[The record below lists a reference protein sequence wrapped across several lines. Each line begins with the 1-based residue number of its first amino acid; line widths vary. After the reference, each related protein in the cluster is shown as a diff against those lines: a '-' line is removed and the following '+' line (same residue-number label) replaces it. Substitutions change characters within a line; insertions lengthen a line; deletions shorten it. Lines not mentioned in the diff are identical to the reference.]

1 MSKIELEKIADILPP
16 SAPQNETDAIWIV
29 LISFVLL
36 ISIVVI
42 KYYRSDKQKLKRIQK
57 KYNNKK
63 INQRQLALTISNI
76 LKNNTDIKNSNK
88 IFNEQL
94 QAACFS
100 RNGVDEH
107 TMNLLISQTK
117 KWI

>member
-29 LISFVLL
+29 LISFILL
-36 ISIVVI
+36 IAIVVI

>member
-29 LISFVLL
+29 LISFILL
-36 ISIVVI
+36 IAIVVI
-42 KYYRSDKQKLKRIQK
+42 KHYRSDKQQLKRIQK

-63 INQRQLALTISNI
+63 INQRQLALTISNM
-76 LKNNTDIKNSNK
+76 LKNNTEKKHLNK
-88 IFNEQL
+88 TFNEQL